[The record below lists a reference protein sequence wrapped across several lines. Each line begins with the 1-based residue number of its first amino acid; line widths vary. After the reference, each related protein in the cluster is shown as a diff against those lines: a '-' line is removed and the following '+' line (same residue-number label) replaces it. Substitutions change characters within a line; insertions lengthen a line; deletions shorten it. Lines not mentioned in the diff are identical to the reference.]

1 MFFGVM
7 EMILHLNGEYKEN
20 INRAA
25 EVIKGGG
32 IVAFPTETVYG
43 LGANAL
49 NEQAVVSIFEKKGRP
64 QDNPLIVHVD
74 SVLSAR
80 EIAEWS
86 DKAEALAEKFWP
98 GPLSIVLRN
107 TAIPA
112 AVTAGLNTVAV
123 RMPDNDAALSL
134 ISAAGVPI
142 AAPSANRS
150 GSPSPTCAEH
160 VESDLGEDVMILD
173 AGECC
178 IGVESTVVDLTQDVP
193 VVLRPGA
200 VTLEMI
206 REALG
211 DAVAAGE
218 SFDEQGPPPSP
229 GMKYRHYAPKAAIT
243 VVEGN
248 DISVAEAIK
257 FLYDKAIKKGDSPLV
272 LASREN
278 KKYYGKRN
286 LAVTGSLSDAREAA
300 KSLYALLRQAD
311 EGLYTSIYFEAIPK
325 DGIGFAVMNRIYKA
339 AAYNIVKV

>member
-1 MFFGVM
+1 
-7 EMILHLNGEYKEN
+7 MILHLNGEYKEN
-20 INRAA
+20 INKAA
-25 EVIKGGG
+25 EVIKNGG

-49 NEQAVVSIFEKKGRP
+49 DEKAVARIFEKKGRP

-74 SVLSAR
+74 STVNAR
-80 EIAEWS
+80 RIAEFS

-98 GPLSIVLRN
+98 GPLSMVLLN
-107 TAIPA
+107 IAIPP
-112 AVTAGLNTVAV
+112 AVTAGLETVAV
-123 RMPDNDAALSL
+123 RMPDSDAALSL
-134 ISAAGVPI
+134 ISASGVPI

-150 GSPSPTCAEH
+150 GSPSPTRAEH
-160 VESDLGEDVMILD
+160 VESDLGEGVMILD
-173 AGECC
+173 DGECS

-200 VTLEMI
+200 ITLDMI

-211 DAVAAGE
+211 DAIAASP
-218 SFDEQGPPPSP
+218 SFEKEGPPPSP

-248 DISVAEAIK
+248 DVSVAEAIK
-257 FLYDKAIKKGDSPLV
+257 FLYDKDIKKGDSPLV

-286 LAVTGSLSDAREAA
+286 LAVTGSCNDAREAA

-311 EGLYTSIYFEAIPK
+311 EEQYTSIYFEAIPK